1 LKRERGLR
9 VKRGRILKRKRG
21 TKTDIAVVDVEVVAV
36 SRAAILRAVAPRS
49 AT

>member
-21 TKTDIAVVDVEVVAV
+21 TKTDIAVVVDAVAG
-36 SRAAILRAVAPRS
+36 SRAAILREIIPS
-49 AT
+49 AAT